1 MFHIRQMQARA
12 MISVIIPYYNPDND
26 SSLQELLQRAISS
39 VVPALDDKETI
50 QILVV
55 DDGSPVPPRDVVKGF
70 NDIRISLIEI
80 AHAGLGAARN
90 SGIAK
95 ADGDIIAFIDADDYY
110 FPDILGQCVTEM
122 RRTDADLFSFNLK
135 ICTGGTIRQPQGNR
149 IRISAPV
156 SGNDYMSRH
165 TPFGSC
171 CRFLIS
177 KELLTHNSLKFAEN
191 TYMEDED
198 FTPRLLF
205 FSERYVQ
212 SDATAYAYCLR
223 DGSITTSPLYDK
235 RATDTINVLKRLQDF
250 RQAHSN
256 ERCDGIDRKICWLA
270 MDHIRRTLRRPDWR
284 KAFKIQCEA
293 LSALGLWP
301 LRYAPYG
308 MKYQLFTLL
317 SKCRTGIRLL
327 QINERRYIR

>member
-55 DDGSPVPPRDVVKGF
+55 DDGSPVPPRDVVRGF

-90 SGIAK
+90 SGIAN
-95 ADGDIIAFIDADDYY
+95 ADGDIIAFLDADDYY
-110 FPDILGQCVTEM
+110 FPDVLGQCVAQM
-122 RRTDADLFSFNLK
+122 RRTDADLFSFKLK
-135 ICTGGTIRQPQGNR
+135 TSAGETIQRHQDNR
-149 IRISAPV
+149 ISVTVPV
-156 SGNDYMSRH
+156 SGNDYMSEH

-177 KELLTHNSLKFAEN
+177 RELLTRNSLKFAEN

-235 RATDTINVLKRLQDF
+235 RATDTINVLKRLLDF

-270 MDHIRRTLRRPDWR
+270 MDHIRRTLRRPDWQ
-284 KAFKIQCEA
+284 KALTIQSEA
-293 LSALGLWP
+293 LSAIGLWP
-301 LRYAPYG
+301 LRYAHYG
-308 MKYQLFTLL
+308 IKYQLFTLL

-327 QINERRYIR
+327 QVNERKYIR

>member
-1 MFHIRQMQARA
+1 

-55 DDGSPVPPRDVVKGF
+55 DDGSPVPPRDVVRGF

-90 SGIAK
+90 SGIAN
-95 ADGDIIAFIDADDYY
+95 ADGDIIAFLDADDYY
-110 FPDILGQCVTEM
+110 FPDVLGQCVAQM
-122 RRTDADLFSFNLK
+122 RRTDADLFSFKLK
-135 ICTGGTIRQPQGNR
+135 TSAGETIQRHQDNR
-149 IRISAPV
+149 ISVTVPV
-156 SGNDYMSRH
+156 SGNDYMSEH

-177 KELLTHNSLKFAEN
+177 RELLTRNSLKFAEN

-235 RATDTINVLKRLQDF
+235 RATDTINVLKRLLDF

-270 MDHIRRTLRRPDWR
+270 MDHIRRTLRRPDWQ
-284 KAFKIQCEA
+284 KALTIQSEA
-293 LSALGLWP
+293 LSAIGLWP
-301 LRYAPYG
+301 LRYAHYG
-308 MKYQLFTLL
+308 IKYQLFTLL

-327 QINERRYIR
+327 QVNERKYIR